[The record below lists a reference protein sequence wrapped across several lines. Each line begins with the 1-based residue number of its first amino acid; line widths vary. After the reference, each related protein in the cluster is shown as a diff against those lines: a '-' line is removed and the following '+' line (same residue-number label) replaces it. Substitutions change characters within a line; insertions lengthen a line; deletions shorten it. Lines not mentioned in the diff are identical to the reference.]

1 MIQIEHIIKNFGN
14 LPVLGGLTLTVPKG
28 EITCLLGA
36 SGAGKTTLIRII
48 MGALRPDEG
57 RVTIDGTPM
66 PNLAMLGRIGFMPQ
80 DDALYNNLT
89 ALENL
94 RFYAG
99 LHHVPKAEFAT
110 RAEALLRLVDLEK
123 DARRLVAN
131 FSGGMRKRLSLAVM
145 AIAEPDIML
154 LDEPT
159 VGLDPVLRRSIWNQF
174 HAWRDAGKTLLV
186 STHVMDEVDFCDR
199 AVLLRDGQVN
209 AYDTIENLRRLS
221 LDGRIEQLFFRK
233 EATE

>member
-1 MIQIEHIIKNFGN
+1 
-14 LPVLGGLTLTVPKG
+14 
-28 EITCLLGA
+28 
-36 SGAGKTTLIRII
+36 
-48 MGALRPDEG
+48 
-57 RVTIDGTPM
+57 M

-99 LHHVPKAEFAT
+99 LQRVSKGEFKQ
-110 RAEALLRLVDLEK
+110 RAESLLRLVGLEN
-123 DARRLVAN
+123 DAQRMVAN

-145 AIAEPDIML
+145 AIGEPDIML

-159 VGLDPVLRRSIWNQF
+159 VGLDPVLRRSIWLQF
-174 HAWRDAGKTLLV
+174 RQWRDAGKTLLV

-209 AYDTIENLRRLS
+209 AYDTVENLRRMTT
-221 LDGRIEQLFFRK
+221 DGHIEQLFFRK
-233 EATE
+233 EATK

>member
-28 EITCLLGA
+28 EITCLLGS

-48 MGALRPDEG
+48 MGALRTDEG

-80 DDALYNNLT
+80 EDALYNNLT

-99 LHHVPKAEFAT
+99 LQRVPKADFKQ
-110 RAEALLRLVDLEK
+110 RAEALLRLVGLEN
-123 DARRLVAN
+123 DARRMVAN

-145 AIAEPDIML
+145 AIGEPDIML

-159 VGLDPVLRRSIWNQF
+159 VGLDPVLRRSIWQQF
-174 HAWRDAGKTLLV
+174 RQWRDAGKTLLV

-199 AVLLRDGQVN
+199 AILLRDGQVN
-209 AYDTIENLRRLS
+209 AHDTVGNLRRMTT
-221 LDGRIEQLFFRK
+221 DGHIEQLFFRK
-233 EATE
+233 EAAK

>member
-1 MIQIEHIIKNFGN
+1 MIQVENIVKHFGAVE
-14 LPVLGGLTLTVPKG
+14 VLGGLTLIVPKG

-57 RVTIDGTPM
+57 NVTIDGTPM

-99 LHHVPKAEFAT
+99 LQRVLKVEFKQ
-110 RAEALLRLVDLEK
+110 RAESLLRLVGLEN
-123 DARRLVAN
+123 DAQRMVAN

-145 AIAEPDIML
+145 AIGEPDIML

-159 VGLDPVLRRSIWNQF
+159 VGLDPVLRRSIWQQF
-174 HAWRDAGKTLLV
+174 RQWRDAGKTLLV

-209 AYDTIENLRRLS
+209 AYDTVENLRCMTT
-221 LDGRIEQLFFRK
+221 DGHIEQLFFRK
-233 EATE
+233 EAAK